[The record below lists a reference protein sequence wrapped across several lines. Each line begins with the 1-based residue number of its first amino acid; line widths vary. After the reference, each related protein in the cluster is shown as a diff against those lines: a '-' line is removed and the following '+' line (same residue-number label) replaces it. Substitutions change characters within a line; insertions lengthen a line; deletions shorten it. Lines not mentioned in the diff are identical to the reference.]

1 MFERKPNQYFLS
13 EDELE
18 ILIAE
23 KENELKELKL
33 KLRSKRYR
41 LTEREDDPPEFGTVR
56 KFSSL

>member
-1 MFERKPNQYFLS
+1 MFERKSNQYFLS

-23 KENELKELKL
+23 KENELNELKT
-33 KLRSKRYR
+33 KLRNKRYR
-41 LTEREDDPPEFGTVR
+41 LTEREDSPEFGTVR